1 MTDAVDP
8 EPDARPEANL
18 DRAADTEARPADDT
32 TASSAPQT
40 GGVLGDPTTPPQ
52 PLGDRR
58 HRDPLVGLD
67 LGGVRIL
74 GVLGEGGMGRVYVG
88 EQISPARQVAVKVV
102 QLGMA
107 TEATLRRFGQEAA
120 IHSRLDHPAITQCF
134 AVGTHESGLGPVP
147 FAVMELVRGAK
158 PITVHAREHSLPLD
172 ERLRLFKLACEGV
185 AHGHARGV
193 VHRDLKPG
201 NILVGDDGHP
211 KVIDFGIA
219 RGMEDEL
226 AAQTRVTRTGQLLGT
241 LHFMAPEQFVDG
253 KGTAVVDARTDVYA
267 LGVVLYELVSGVRP
281 YELDGKL
288 MHEASRI
295 VREVEPR
302 SLRSL
307 DRSCPRAVSLIA
319 DRCLR
324 KNPRD
329 RYRDAGELAADIG
342 RSLDGERL
350 LYARPSVFGQLQ
362 RAVARQRP
370 WALPAVAG
378 LGLMAGLAWLR
389 TGDAPVMLGLI
400 GRRLTGD
407 ADNQQVFERVQ
418 AAVTAGQVGRTEV
431 IGSVAY
437 GNEYSDMALPGGILV
452 GMRVSTAKFGKGY
465 RYVAVGSIE
474 PIYRTAAG
482 LVSGQRHGQPIGD
495 TTEFLAEEGYA
506 VSGLVLHAPQRIEGF
521 RILFSRIRDDGL
533 GFDPT
538 DGYASEKF
546 LLVPEG
552 APRIDTDGKLVVGLW
567 GWWAVT
573 EMRGIGLYKL
583 P

>member
-302 SLRSL
+302 PLRSL

-350 LYARPSVFGQLQ
+350 LYARPSVFGQLR
-362 RAVARQRP
+362 RAVSRRRH

-389 TGDAPVMLGLI
+389 TGDAPVMLGSI

-567 GWWAVT
+567 GWWAKT
-573 EMRGIGLYKL
+573 EMRGIGLYLL

>member
-1 MTDAVDP
+1 MSP
-8 EPDARPEANL
+8 RP
-18 DRAADTEARPADDT
+18 R
-32 TASSAPQT
+32 S
-40 GGVLGDPTTPPQ
+40 G
-52 PLGDRR
+52 
-58 HRDPLVGLD
+58 DPLVGLD

-74 GVLGEGGMGRVYVG
+74 GLLGEGGMGRVYLG
-88 EQISPARQVAVKVV
+88 EQASPPRQVAVKVV
-102 QLGMA
+102 QLGMT
-107 TEATLRRFGQEAA
+107 TEATRRRFAQEAA
-120 IHSRLDHPAITQCF
+120 IHSRLDHPAVARCF
-134 AVGTHESGLGPVP
+134 SVGTHESSLGPVP
-147 FAVMELVRGAK
+147 FAVMELVRGAR
-158 PITVHAREHSLPLD
+158 PITVHAREHSLTLD
-172 ERLRLFKLACEGV
+172 ERLRLFKLVCEGV
-185 AHGHARGV
+185 AHAHEQGV

-219 RGMEDEL
+219 RGLEDDL

-241 LHFMAPEQFVDG
+241 LHFMAPEQFADG
-253 KGTAVVDARTDVYA
+253 QATPVIDARTDVYA

-281 YELDGKL
+281 YELEGKL

-324 KNPRD
+324 KDPRD
-329 RYRDAGELAADIG
+329 RYRNAGELAADVG

-350 LYARPSVFGQLQ
+350 LHARPAGLLRLR
-362 RAVARQRP
+362 RAVARRR
-370 WALPAVAG
+370 WALPVAAG
-378 LGLMAGLAWLR
+378 LGLVAGLWWLR
-389 TGDAPVMLGLI
+389 SGDALVVLESLGWREA
-400 GRRLTGD
+400 GGKDDRR
-407 ADNQQVFERVQ
+407 AFEQVR
-418 AAVTAGQVGRTEV
+418 AAVTEGRVGRTGI
-431 IGSVAY
+431 IGGVGY
-437 GNEYSDMALPGGILV
+437 GTEYSDMAPPGGILV
-452 GMRVSTAKFGKGY
+452 GLRVSIAKFGKGY
-465 RYVAVGSIE
+465 RYEAVGSIE

-482 LVSGQRHGQPIGD
+482 LVSGQRHGQVIGE

-506 VSGLVLHAPQRIEGF
+506 ISGLLLHAPHRIEGF

-538 DGYASEKF
+538 DGYVSEKF

-552 APRIDTDGKLVVGLW
+552 SPKIDTDGKLAVGLW
-567 GWWAVT
+567 GWWAKA
-573 EMRGIGLYKL
+573 EMRGIGLHVV

>member
-8 EPDARPEANL
+8 EPDTRPEANL
-18 DRAADTEARPADDT
+18 DRAEDTEARPADDT
-32 TASSAPQT
+32 LAPSASQT
-40 GGVLGDPTTPPQ
+40 GGVVGDPTTPPRPQ
-52 PLGDRR
+52 SDRR

-102 QLGMA
+102 KLGMA
-107 TEATLRRFGQEAA
+107 TEATRRRFGQEAA

-185 AHGHARGV
+185 AHGHERGV

-226 AAQTRVTRTGQLLGT
+226 AAQTRVTQTGQLLGT

-307 DRSCPRAVSLIA
+307 DRSCPGAVSLIV

-324 KNPRD
+324 KDPQD

-350 LYARPSVFGQLQ
+350 LYARPSVFGQLR
-362 RAVARQRP
+362 RAVSRRRP
-370 WALPAVAG
+370 LALPVVAG

-389 TGDAPVMLGLI
+389 TGDAPVMLGSI
-400 GRRLTGD
+400 GRRLTGG
-407 ADNQQVFERVQ
+407 ADNQQVFERAQ
-418 AAVTAGQVGRTEV
+418 AAATAGQVGRTEI
-431 IGSVAY
+431 IGGVGY
-437 GNEYSDMALPGGILV
+437 GTEYSDMAPPGGILV
-452 GMRVSTAKFGKGY
+452 GMRVSIAKFGNGY
-465 RYVAVGSIE
+465 RYEAVGSIE

-506 VSGLVLHAPQRIEGF
+506 VSGLLLHAPHRIEGF
-521 RILFSRIRDDGL
+521 RIIFSRIRDDGL
-533 GFDPT
+533 GFDPN

-546 LLVPEG
+546 LAVPEG
-552 APRIDTDGKLVVGLW
+552 SPRIDTDGKLAVGLW
-567 GWWAVT
+567 GWWAKT
-573 EMRGIGLYKL
+573 EMRGIGLYLL